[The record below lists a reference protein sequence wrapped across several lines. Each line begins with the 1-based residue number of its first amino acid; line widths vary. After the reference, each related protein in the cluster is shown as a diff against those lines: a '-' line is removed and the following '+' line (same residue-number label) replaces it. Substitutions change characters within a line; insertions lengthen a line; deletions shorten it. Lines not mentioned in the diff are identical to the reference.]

1 MREFF
6 KYAEGCIKQVW
17 EDVSSKHKKQ
27 EVGMGQTNRAQ
38 SEMGRVESQP
48 GRFMGWKTRFS
59 LVTA

>member
-48 GRFMGWKTRFS
+48 GRFMG
-59 LVTA
+59 